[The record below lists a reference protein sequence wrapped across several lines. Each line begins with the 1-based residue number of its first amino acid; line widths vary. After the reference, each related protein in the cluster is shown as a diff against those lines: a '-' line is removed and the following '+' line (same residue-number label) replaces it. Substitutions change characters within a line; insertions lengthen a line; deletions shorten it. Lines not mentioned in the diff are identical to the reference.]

1 MKTLDIIQGFCDH
14 VFRDKKGNRIFPN
27 IFVGKWEAD
36 LLEVTRSRLT
46 YEYEVKVSRCDFH
59 KDKKKSDKYGK
70 NKFDVVTSGQRTNYF
85 YYIVPKSLIKPDEV
99 PDFAG
104 PIYAYEG
111 SVQCY
116 SLEKGRYAV
125 KRIFFEVVKPA
136 QKVSDMK
143 ADDNF
148 IRKLDLSMYYRYHQM
163 RRDNYKNKE

>member
-1 MKTLDIIQGFCDH
+1 M
-14 VFRDKKGNRIFPN
+14 
-27 IFVGKWEAD
+27 
-36 LLEVTRSRLT
+36 EVTRSRLT

-99 PDFAG
+99 PDFCRG
-104 PIYAYEG
+104 LFMLMKDQCNVILLKREG
-111 SVQCY
+111 
-116 SLEKGRYAV
+116 YAV

-148 IRKLDLSMYYRYHQM
+148 HS
-163 RRDNYKNKE
+163 

>member
-1 MKTLDIIQGFCDH
+1 MIEKTDFPYTLGGYVEQQNYKGFDIAVSI
-14 VFRDKKGNRIFPN
+14 RRYKGISAYVISSEKRLIREESATF
-27 IFVGKWEAD
+27 AD
-36 LLEVTRSRLT
+36 
-46 YEYEVKVSRCDFH
+46 
-59 KDKKKSDKYGK
+59 
-70 NKFDVVTSGQRTNYF
+70 KFDVVTSGQRTNYF

-104 PIYAYEG
+104 LIYAYEG

>member
-104 PIYAYEG
+104 LIYAYEG

-125 KRIFFEVVKPA
+125 KRIFFDVVKPA

-143 ADDNF
+143 NEK
-148 IRKLDLSMYYRYHQM
+148 R
-163 RRDNYKNKE
+163 

>member
-1 MKTLDIIQGFCDH
+1 MRNL
-14 VFRDKKGNRIFPN
+14 N
-27 IFVGKWEAD
+27 
-36 LLEVTRSRLT
+36 
-46 YEYEVKVSRCDFH
+46 
-59 KDKKKSDKYGK
+59 
-70 NKFDVVTSGQRTNYF
+70 
-85 YYIVPKSLIKPDEV
+85 IVPKSLIKPDEV

-104 PIYAYEG
+104 LIYAYEG

>member
-1 MKTLDIIQGFCDH
+1 MA
-14 VFRDKKGNRIFPN
+14 R
-27 IFVGKWEAD
+27 
-36 LLEVTRSRLT
+36 
-46 YEYEVKVSRCDFH
+46 
-59 KDKKKSDKYGK
+59 
-70 NKFDVVTSGQRTNYF
+70 TSLMLSLPVNVPINF
-85 YYIVPKSLIKPDEV
+85 YYIVPKGLIKPDEV

-104 PIYAYEG
+104 LIYAYEG

-116 SLEKGRYAV
+116 TLEKGRYAV
-125 KRIFFEVVKPA
+125 KRIFFEVAKPA